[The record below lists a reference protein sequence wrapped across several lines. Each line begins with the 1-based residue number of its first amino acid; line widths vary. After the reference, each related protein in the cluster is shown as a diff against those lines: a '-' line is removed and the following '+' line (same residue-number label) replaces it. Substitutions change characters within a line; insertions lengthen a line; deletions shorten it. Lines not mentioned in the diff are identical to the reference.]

1 MEIKINDKI
10 YRLVLGFEIHVE
22 LSTKSKMFCRC
33 PADWFGS
40 KPNTKVCP
48 VCLGFPGALPYPNLQ
63 AIEMTYKIALA
74 LNCKLN
80 TEFHFD
86 RKHYSYPDLPKGYQ
100 ITQWNNPIGY
110 DGEFS
115 LFFGKKVRIRRVH
128 LEEDT
133 GKLMHK
139 KGKSLID
146 FNRSGVPLV
155 EIVTEPDFSDP
166 NDGKEFLEELQRLI
180 RYLEVSDADMEK
192 GSMRLEP
199 NLSLALVAE
208 NGKIIFPKYKVEI
221 KNINS
226 FKFVKKAVEYEI
238 KRQAEILQKGK
249 IPAQETRGYN
259 EDKNITLPQRS
270 KEEALDYRYFPEPD
284 IPLIRFS
291 SKKIQQLKNSLPELP
306 LQKRKRFQNEYNIAP
321 EAARILTKDK
331 NTAGL
336 FEKVY
341 KSLIKSKS
349 KKNLQKG
356 LAKKIANFIINKKIK
371 AKNPQDFIK
380 KAETLLQ
387 EKKTDID
394 LVKKVAKKV
403 ITENPNAVQDYK
415 NGKKSAVM
423 FLVGK
428 CMQALKGSADAQV
441 VRNIL
446 QKEIER

>member
-1 MEIKINDKI
+1 MEVKIKDKT

-22 LSTKSKMFCRC
+22 LLSKSKMFCRC

-40 KPNTKVCP
+40 DPNTKVCP

-74 LNCKLN
+74 LSCKIN
-80 TEFHFD
+80 KEFHFD

-115 LFFGKKVRIRRVH
+115 LFSGKKIRIRRVH

-139 KGKSLID
+139 KGESLID

-166 NDGKEFLEELQRLI
+166 DEGKEFLEELQRLI

-199 NLSLALVAE
+199 NLSLGLVDK
-208 NGKIIFPKYKVEI
+208 NGKVIFPKYKVEI

-226 FKFVKKAVEYEI
+226 FRFVKKAIEYEV
-238 KRQAEILQKGK
+238 KRQSEIIKKGEL
-249 IPAQETRGYN
+249 PRQETRGFN
-259 EDKNITLPQRS
+259 EKKGITQAQRT

-291 SKKIQQLKNSLPELP
+291 DQRIKEIKKSLPELP
-306 LQKRKRFQNEYNIAP
+306 IQKAKRFITNYGLSQEYS
-321 EAARILTKDK
+321 RILTKNKKTADFFENIYQKLK
-331 NTAGL
+331 NNKA
-336 FEKVY
+336 
-341 KSLIKSKS
+341 IKLKDSE
-349 KKNLQKG
+349 
-356 LAKKIANFIINKKIK
+356 LAKKTANLIVNQRISLKSE
-371 AKNPQDFIK
+371 DEFIK
-380 KAETLLQ
+380 KAVEILQ
-387 EKKTDID
+387 EKKINLELIKKT
-394 LVKKVAKKV
+394 VKQIIKDHPK
-403 ITENPNAVQDYK
+403 PVQDYK
-415 NGKKSAVM
+415 KGKESAIM
-423 FLVGK
+423 FLVG
-428 CMQALKGSADAQV
+428 QAMRILRKDGDAKTV
-441 VRNIL
+441 
-446 QKEIER
+446 KEILEKELQR